1 MRSPTIRCS
10 TRCRSS
16 FRARSP
22 CPPGRARGST
32 SSATACG
39 RRGGTRGPRRPRAPA
54 WRASGG
60 PRERRPMTAPDASP
74 QSDDDPERPTL
85 EKRVQ
90 DALWTAG
97 CLFVLGMILLLGALG
112 LRVLGPWWLL
122 ALCIGLIVG
131 TIYGVIA
138 VHRIRNRRAVRGF
151 HRAFGTLGKDL
162 LLVTSDSPHWKDY
175 IERHWLPRWGSRA
188 VVINWSERSRWEETR
203 PEIAL
208 FRRFKGGLE

>member
-1 MRSPTIRCS
+1 
-10 TRCRSS
+10 
-16 FRARSP
+16 
-22 CPPGRARGST
+22 
-32 SSATACG
+32 
-39 RRGGTRGPRRPRAPA
+39 
-54 WRASGG
+54 
-60 PRERRPMTAPDASP
+60 MTAPDASP

-151 HRAFGTLGKDL
+151 HRAFGTLGKDH

-208 FRRFKGGLE
+208 FRRFKGGLEYNPLAIVDEAEARLADYLVALDHGRSLHSLPPESEDPDDRRESLRREFKKRSGAK